1 MTGPDISHLRNREM
15 GLWRRT
21 AVDDGAGGQRTTWV
35 LQGTVRVRISQPTGT
50 ETMVGA
56 AAQAELTHLVYDE
69 PASPIRRGDE
79 LRDAALTL
87 RVMRTLQ
94 PSDTVYLR
102 ADCEEQQPER
112 G

>member
-1 MTGPDISHLRNREM
+1 M

-21 AVDDGAGGQRTTWV
+21 TVPDGAGGHETIWV
-35 LQGTVRVRISQPTGT
+35 QQGTVRVRISQPTGT
-50 ETMVGA
+50 ESKVGDTE
-56 AAQAELTHLVYDE
+56 QGELTHQVYDE
-69 PASPIRRGDE
+69 PGSPIRRGDE

-87 RVMRTLQ
+87 RVMRVLA
-94 PSDTVYLR
+94 PSEAIYLR